1 MSLSLRPNR
10 RYWFIH
16 EMPYNIFDVARTL
29 DEIRRQ
35 RREAMRRY
43 RAKLR
48 PRYEPLTP
56 AEIRRLRQGLGLTQ
70 RVFAAKVGVKLGTI
84 TRWENG
90 RSTPRFL
97 ATERLRELQRQLK
110 AEGKAS

>member
-1 MSLSLRPNR
+1 
-10 RYWFIH
+10 
-16 EMPYNIFDVARTL
+16 MPDVARTL

-43 RAKLR
+43 RAKFR

-56 AEIRRLRQGLGLTQ
+56 AEIRRLRQRLGLAQ
-70 RVFAAKVGVKLGTI
+70 RVLAAKVGVELGTI

-97 ATERLRELQRQLK
+97 ANERLRELQRQ
-110 AEGKAS
+110 AETEGKGS

>member
-1 MSLSLRPNR
+1 MLVSLRPNR
-10 RYWFIH
+10 GYWFLH
-16 EMPYNIFDVARTL
+16 EMLYSIFDVARTL

-35 RREAMRRY
+35 RREAMCRY

-56 AEIRRLRQGLGLTQ
+56 AEIRRLRQGLGLSQ
-70 RVFAAKVGVKLGTI
+70 RVLAAKVGVELGTI
-84 TRWENG
+84 ARWENG

-97 ATERLRELQRQLK
+97 PNERLRDLQSQLET
-110 AEGKAS
+110 EGKVP

>member
-1 MSLSLRPNR
+1 
-10 RYWFIH
+10 
-16 EMPYNIFDVARTL
+16 MPYDIPDVARTL

-48 PRYEPLTP
+48 PRYEPFRP
-56 AEIRRLRQGLGLTQ
+56 AEIRRLRQRLGLTQ
-70 RVFAAKVGVKLGTI
+70 RVLAAKVGVELGTI
-84 TRWENG
+84 TRWEKG

-97 ATERLRELQRQLK
+97 ANERLRELQSQLEAK
-110 AEGKAS
+110 GKMP